1 MEMLTVNIELYIADG
16 VLLNRS
22 VYERQSKL
30 RLAAVI
36 DDTIFITR
44 GPLKFWSQRQ
54 SLHGM
59 NLMQHI
65 RNFCIIAHIDHGKS
79 TLADRLI
86 QTCGGVTQREL
97 HAQMLDSMDIERE
110 RGITIKSNTISLDY
124 TAPDGKKYLLNLID
138 TPGHVDFSHEVRRSL
153 MAGDGALIIV
163 DASQGVEAQTV
174 ANLYL
179 AMEHDLELLPVINK
193 IDLPA
198 ADIDMAR
205 EAIDAELGLDPF
217 EAIAVSAKTGEGI
230 KAVLNGIV
238 EKLPPPS
245 GDPTAPLKA
254 LIFDAHFDKYRG
266 VILQCRVIEGTLKT
280 KDVIHFMHADR
291 DFTVDELGYNQL
303 KLMPK
308 DQLAAGEVGYIVAG
322 VKSVQDIEI
331 GDTITLADNPAADPI
346 PGYQEARQVVFSS
359 IYPMSSDQYVDLTKA
374 LEKLAINDAALTFEK
389 DSSAALGFGFRC
401 GFLGLLHL
409 DVIQERLQRE
419 FDIGLVISAPSVSY
433 KVTLKDGKEI
443 EVDNP
448 SYWPDPMSIESITEP
463 YIKASIL
470 TPEENV
476 GPVME
481 LCRDHRSESQTINY
495 LSAGRLEVVSEMPL
509 GEVLFDFYGK
519 LKMITRG
526 YGSFDYDPI
535 EYRATDVVKVDI
547 LVNKE
552 PVDTLSYLV
561 HREKARNRALH
572 YCERLAK
579 EIPRHQF
586 KIPVQ
591 GVIGGNVIAR
601 STIAPFRKDVTA
613 KLYGGDV
620 TRKKKL
626 LEKQKKG
633 KAKMKQFG
641 SVNIPQKAFVSV
653 LRADQD

>member
-1 MEMLTVNIELYIADG
+1 M
-16 VLLNRS
+16 
-22 VYERQSKL
+22 K
-30 RLAAVI
+30 
-36 DDTIFITR
+36 
-44 GPLKFWSQRQ
+44 
-54 SLHGM
+54 
-59 NLMQHI
+59 HI

-86 QTCGGVTQREL
+86 QTCGAVTNREL
-97 HAQMLDSMDIERE
+97 HDQMLDSMDIERE
-110 RGITIKSNTISLDY
+110 RGITIKSNTITMDY
-124 TAPDGKKYLLNLID
+124 KAADGETYQLNLID

-153 MAGDGALIIV
+153 MACDGALIIV

-179 AMEHDLELLPVINK
+179 AVEHDLELLPVINK

-198 ADIDMAR
+198 ADEDRAR

-217 EAIAVSAKTGEGI
+217 AALPCSAKTGEGI
-230 KAVLNGIV
+230 EAVLEGIV
-238 EKLPPPS
+238 KHLPPPT

-254 LIFDAHFDKYRG
+254 LVFDAHFDKYRG
-266 VILQCRVIEGTLKT
+266 VILQCRVMEGTLRT
-280 KDVIHFMHADR
+280 KDTIHFMHADR
-291 DFTVDELGYNQL
+291 DFKVDEVGYNQM
-303 KLMPK
+303 KLVPR
-308 DQLAAGEVGYIVAG
+308 DALTAGEVGYIVAG

-331 GDTITLADNPAADPI
+331 GDTITLLDKPAAEPI
-346 PGYQEARQVVFSS
+346 PGYQEAKQVVFSS
-359 IYPMSSDQYVDLTKA
+359 IYPMSTDQYVDLTKA
-374 LEKLAINDAALTFEK
+374 LDKLAINDAALTYEK

-409 DVIQERLQRE
+409 DVIQERIQRE
-419 FDIGLVISAPSVSY
+419 FDIGLVISAPSVQY
-433 KVTLKDGKEI
+433 NLTLRDGSTLEC
-443 EVDNP
+443 DNP
-448 SYWPDPMSIESITEP
+448 SYWPDPMKIESATEP
-463 YIKASIL
+463 YIRASIL
-470 TPEENV
+470 TPEEFV
-476 GPVME
+476 GPVMA
-481 LCRDHRSESQTINY
+481 LCREHRSESQTMNY
-495 LSAGRLEVVSEMPL
+495 LSAGRLEVTSEMPL

-535 EYRATDVVKVDI
+535 EYRKTDVVKVDI

-561 HREKARNRALH
+561 HRDKARTRALH

-586 KIPVQ
+586 KIPIQ
-591 GVIGGNVIAR
+591 GVIGGTVIAR
-601 STIAPFRKDVTA
+601 TTIAPFRKDVTA

-653 LRADQD
+653 LRTDDKK

>member
-1 MEMLTVNIELYIADG
+1 MKN
-16 VLLNRS
+16 
-22 VYERQSKL
+22 
-30 RLAAVI
+30 
-36 DDTIFITR
+36 
-44 GPLKFWSQRQ
+44 
-54 SLHGM
+54 
-59 NLMQHI
+59 I

-86 QTCGGVTQREL
+86 QTCGGVSEREL
-97 HAQMLDSMDIERE
+97 QEQMLDSMDIERE
-110 RGITIKSNTISLDY
+110 RGITIKSNTITLDY
-124 TAPDGKKYLLNLID
+124 KAKDGKTYQLNLID

-153 MAGDGALIIV
+153 MACEGALIIV

-179 AMEHDLELLPVINK
+179 AMEYDLELLPVINK

-198 ADIDMAR
+198 ADEDRAR

-217 EAIAVSAKTGEGI
+217 EAIPISAKNGINIEEVLEGI
-230 KAVLNGIV
+230 VT
-238 EKLPPPS
+238 KLPPPTGGS
-245 GDPTAPLKA
+245 NAPLKA
-254 LIFDAHFDKYRG
+254 LIFDAYFDKYRG
-266 VILQCRVIEGTLKT
+266 VILQCRIMDGELKP
-280 KDVIHFMHADR
+280 KDMIHFMHGGR
-291 DFTVDELGYNQL
+291 DFKVDEVGFNQM
-303 KLMPK
+303 KLVPREK
-308 DQLAAGEVGYIVAG
+308 LITGEVGYIVAG

-331 GDTITLADNPAADPI
+331 GDTITLLERPTEEPI
-346 PGYQEARQVVFSS
+346 PGYQEAKQVVFSS
-359 IYPMSSDQYVDLTKA
+359 IYPMSTDQYVDLTKA
-374 LEKLAINDAALTFEK
+374 LDKLAINDAALTYEK

-409 DVIQERLQRE
+409 DVVQERLQRE
-419 FDIGLVISAPSVSY
+419 FDIGLVISAPSVKY
-433 KVTLKDGKEI
+433 ILNLKDGSTVD
-443 EVDNP
+443 VDNP

-470 TPEENV
+470 TPEEYV

-481 LCRDHRSESQTINY
+481 LCREHRSESQTMNY
-495 LSAGRLEVVSEMPL
+495 LSVGRVEVASEMPL

-526 YGSFDYDPI
+526 YGSFDYEPV
-535 EYRATDVVKVDI
+535 EYRPTDVVKVDI

-552 PVDTLSYLV
+552 PVDTLAYLV
-561 HREKARNRALH
+561 HREKARTRALH
-572 YCERLAK
+572 YCEQLAK

-586 KIPVQ
+586 KIPIQ
-591 GVIGGNVIAR
+591 GAIGGNIIAR
-601 STIAPFRKDVTA
+601 ATIAPYRKDVTE

-641 SVNIPQKAFVSV
+641 SVNIPQKAFVAV
-653 LRADQD
+653 LRADSD

>member
-1 MEMLTVNIELYIADG
+1 MKN
-16 VLLNRS
+16 
-22 VYERQSKL
+22 
-30 RLAAVI
+30 
-36 DDTIFITR
+36 
-44 GPLKFWSQRQ
+44 
-54 SLHGM
+54 
-59 NLMQHI
+59 I

-86 QTCGGVTQREL
+86 QVCGGVTQREL
-97 HAQMLDSMDIERE
+97 HEQMLDSMDIERE
-110 RGITIKSNTISLDY
+110 RGITIKSNTMTLDY
-124 TAPDGKKYLLNLID
+124 RAADGQDYQLNLID

-153 MAGDGALIIV
+153 MACDGALIIV

-193 IDLPA
+193 LDLPA
-198 ADIDMAR
+198 ADVDRAR

-217 EAIAVSAKTGEGI
+217 EAIPCSAKKGVGI
-230 KAVLNGIV
+230 EEVLTGIV
-238 EKLPPPS
+238 EKLPPPT
-245 GDPTAPLKA
+245 GDPSAPLKA
-254 LIFDAHFDKYRG
+254 LVFDAFFDKYRG
-266 VILQCRVIEGTLKT
+266 VILQCRVMEGTLKP
-280 KDVIHFMHADR
+280 KDTIHFMHTDR
-291 DFTVDELGYNQL
+291 DFKVDELGYNQM
-303 KLMPK
+303 KLVPRES
-308 DQLAAGEVGYIVAG
+308 LSAGEVGYIVAG

-331 GDTITLADNPAADPI
+331 GDTITLQDRPAAEPI
-346 PGYQEARQVVFSS
+346 PGYQEAKQVVFSS
-359 IYPMSSDQYVDLTKA
+359 IYPMSTDQYVDLTKA
-374 LEKLAINDAALTFEK
+374 LDKLAINDAALTYEK

-419 FDIGLVISAPSVSY
+419 FDIGLVISAPSVKY
-433 KVTLKDGKEI
+433 KLSLTDGTEVD
-443 EVDNP
+443 VDNP
-448 SYWPDPMSIESITEP
+448 SYWPNPMSIESATEP

-470 TPEENV
+470 TPEAYV

-481 LCRDHRSESQTINY
+481 LCREHRSDSQTMNY
-495 LSAGRLEVVSEMPL
+495 LSVGRIEVVSEMPL

-526 YGSFDYDPI
+526 YGSFDYTPI
-535 EYRATDVVKVDI
+535 EYRKTDVVKVDI

-561 HREKARNRALH
+561 HREKARTRALH

-586 KIPVQ
+586 KIPIQ
-591 GVIGGNVIAR
+591 GVIGGTVIAR
-601 STIAPFRKDVTA
+601 STIAPFRKDVTE

-653 LRADQD
+653 LRADKD

>member
-1 MEMLTVNIELYIADG
+1 M
-16 VLLNRS
+16 
-22 VYERQSKL
+22 K
-30 RLAAVI
+30 
-36 DDTIFITR
+36 
-44 GPLKFWSQRQ
+44 
-54 SLHGM
+54 
-59 NLMQHI
+59 HI

-86 QTCGGVTQREL
+86 QTCGGVAQRDM

-110 RGITIKSNTISLDY
+110 RGITIKSNTMTLDY
-124 TAPDGKKYLLNLID
+124 TSPDGTEYQLNLID

-153 MAGDGALIIV
+153 MACEGALIIV

-193 IDLPA
+193 IDLMT
-198 ADIDMAR
+198 ADVDRAR

-217 EAIAVSAKTGEGI
+217 EAIPVSAKTGEGI
-230 KAVLNGIV
+230 EDVLAGIV
-238 EKLPPPS
+238 EKLPCPT
-245 GDPTAPLKA
+245 GDPNAPLKA
-254 LIFDAHFDKYRG
+254 LVFDAHFDKFRG
-266 VILQCRVIEGTLKT
+266 VILQVRVMEGTLKPR
-280 KDVIHFMHADR
+280 DMIHFMHLGR
-291 DFTVDELGYNQL
+291 DFKVDELGYKQMKLVPKKQL
-303 KLMPK
+303 S
-308 DQLAAGEVGYIVAG
+308 AGEVGYIVAG

-331 GDTITLADNPAADPI
+331 GDTITQLDRPADEPI
-346 PGYQEARQVVFSS
+346 PGYQEAKQVVFSS
-359 IYPMSSDQYVDLTKA
+359 IYPMSTDEYKDLTKA
-374 LEKLAINDAALTFEK
+374 LDKLAINDAALTYEK

-419 FDIGLVISAPSVSY
+419 FDIGLVISAPSVKY
-433 KVTLKDGKEI
+433 KLTLKDGSEI
-443 EVDNP
+443 DVDNP
-448 SYWPDPMSIESITEP
+448 SYWPDPIQIESSSEP

-470 TPEENV
+470 TPEEYV

-481 LCRDHRSESQTINY
+481 LCREHRSESQTMNY
-495 LSAGRLEVVSEMPL
+495 LSAGRLEVISEMPL

-526 YGSFDYDPI
+526 YGSFDYEPI
-535 EYRATDVVKVDI
+535 EYRKTDVVKVDI

-561 HREKARNRALH
+561 HREKARTRALH

-586 KIPVQ
+586 KIPIQ

-601 STIAPFRKDVTA
+601 STIAPFRKDVTE

-653 LRADQD
+653 LRADND